1 MNTATHHRRGTAFA
15 VVVLALALPL
25 AACQTPAGGAPVA
38 PAQMERRVAP
48 TPSPLPTP
56 GPTATDPA
64 APTPRELCLESAAA
78 RGVRST
84 AEARALCGVD
94 GPRHAY

>member
-1 MNTATHHRRGTAFA
+1 MNTATQYRRGTAFA

-25 AACQTPAGGAPVA
+25 AACPTPVGGTPVA

-48 TPSPLPTP
+48 TPAPQPTP
-56 GPTATDPA
+56 DPPVTDPA
-64 APTPRELCLESAAA
+64 APTPRELCLDAAAA

-84 AEARALCGVD
+84 AEARALCGVN